1 MENIL
6 NAAIEAVESA
16 VESMNSKSEVNE
28 NNNVFEEENLKE
40 IEERKEDEASKT
52 LELESAKNDIGKP
65 IREIKKIYQQNT
77 NLKRKS
83 RKRIR

>member
-52 LELESAKNDIGKP
+52 LELESAKNDIGEANKRNQEDISTEHQP
-65 IREIKKIYQQNT
+65 ETKKQ
-77 NLKRKS
+77 KKD
-83 RKRIR
+83 